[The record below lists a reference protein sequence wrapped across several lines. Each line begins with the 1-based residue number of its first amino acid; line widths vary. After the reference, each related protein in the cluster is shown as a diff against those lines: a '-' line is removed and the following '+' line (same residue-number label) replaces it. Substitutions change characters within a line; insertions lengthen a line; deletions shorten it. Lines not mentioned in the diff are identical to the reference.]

1 MSINIDKKKLR
12 KELFDEL
19 EGSKSLPLWYTIGT
33 GCTITYDGE
42 YLKVHNLAG
51 QYSAIG
57 TGFGSP
63 AYQATRDTYSLLV
76 AAKIKAPGGD
86 TSIYFF
92 FLEPRKGNYDN
103 FQGFRHDGA
112 NHCFEFRDTGAEE
125 QDNIAGQDWTTEHTF
140 MIKHKKDGTLCQG
153 YIDGALKAEST
164 DALKISDQPFCVYVA
179 EPNGVARDVYL
190 KYPPGIY
197 MESG

>member
-1 MSINIDKKKLR
+1 MSINIEKKKLR
-12 KELFDEL
+12 EAL
-19 EGSKSLPLWYTIGT
+19 EWLEFSKAIPLWYTLGT

-42 YLKVHNLAG
+42 YLKMVNVAG

-63 AYQATRDTYSLLV
+63 AYQSTRDAFSLIV

-92 FLEPRKGNYDN
+92 FLEPRKGEYNF
-103 FQGFRHDGA
+103 FQGFRHDGV
-112 NHCFEFRDTGAEE
+112 NHCFEFRDDGAEE

-153 YIDGALKAEST
+153 YIDGELKAEST
-164 DALKISDQPFCVYVA
+164 DALKISAQPFCLYCC
-179 EPNGVARDVYL
+179 EPNGVARTVYV

-197 MESG
+197 VESA

>member
-12 KELFDEL
+12 KELMDVL
-19 EGSKSLPLWYTIGT
+19 EGFKSLPLWFTVAGAS
-33 GCTITYDGE
+33 TITYDGE
-42 YLKVHNLAG
+42 WIKVANVAG

-63 AYQATRDTYSLLV
+63 AYQATRDIYSLLV
-76 AAKIKAPGGD
+76 AAKIKAPGDD

-103 FQGFRHDGA
+103 YQGFRHDGTY
-112 NHCFEFRDTGAEE
+112 HCFEFRKAGSEE
-125 QDNIAGQDWTTEHTF
+125 QDNIVDQDWTTEHTF

-153 YIDGALKAEST
+153 YIDGALKAECT
-164 DALKISDQPFCVYVA
+164 DVNDISDQPFCVYVA

-197 MESG
+197 IEAG

>member
-12 KELFDEL
+12 EALDWFEF
-19 EGSKSLPLWYTIGT
+19 SKSLPLWYTIGT

-42 YLKVHNLAG
+42 FLKVVNVAG

-57 TGFGSP
+57 TGYGSP
-63 AYQATRDTYSLLV
+63 GYQATRDAFSLLV
-76 AAKIKAPGGD
+76 AAKIKMNSD
-86 TSIYFF
+86 TSVYVF
-92 FLEPRKGNYDN
+92 FLEPRKANYDN

-112 NHCFEFRDTGAEE
+112 NHCFEFRKDGAEE
-125 QDNIAGQDWTTEHTF
+125 QDNLAGQDWTTEHTF

-164 DALKISDQPFCVYVA
+164 DPTKISDQPFSVYCC
-179 EPNGVARDVYL
+179 EPNGAARDMFL
-190 KYPPGIY
+190 RYPPGIY
-197 MESG
+197 MEAG